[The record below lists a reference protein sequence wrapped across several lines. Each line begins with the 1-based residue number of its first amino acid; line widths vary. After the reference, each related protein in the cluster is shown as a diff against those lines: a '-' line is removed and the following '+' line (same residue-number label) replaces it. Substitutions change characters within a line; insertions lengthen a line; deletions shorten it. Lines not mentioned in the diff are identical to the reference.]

1 MPHTFAEIIEE
12 VTQLSTEEQEELQYL
27 IERRRIERN
36 RRQIYDNYQ
45 NSLDELRMNNLGFSP
60 DVNELRKMLI
70 HD

>member
-27 IERRRIERN
+27 MERRRIERN

-45 NSLDELRMNNLGFSP
+45 NSLHELITNNLGFSD
-60 DVNELRKMLI
+60 DVNELRKMLV